1 MMNQPAGR
9 VYKFGPFRYDA
20 VQRLLFRNDEVVPLA
35 PKSLEMLQ
43 ALLERRGILVEKT
56 ELMKLVWPDTA
67 VEEVG
72 LARNISI
79 LRKALGDETETN
91 TYIETVPKRGYRFIA
106 EVESAGE
113 AAKSSARRS
122 TRLKLWVMLAGVSVV
137 LSGFIYWQFYAPSRY
152 LPNGFVSLAVSPF
165 ENLTPAAEA
174 DAFVQGLTE
183 VLAAE
188 LSKLKGVNVIS
199 PSTVRRYWRF
209 RISAAMMARLLGVQ
223 VIVEGTVQR
232 SSDRLT
238 VTAQLTDV
246 HSGKLIWAENFAVAA
261 ADPAGGRMTIAR
273 AVAEQV
279 GARLAAR

>member
-1 MMNQPAGR
+1 MSERAGGT
-9 VYKFGPFRYDA
+9 YEFGPFRYDA
-20 VQRLLFRNDEVVPLA
+20 NQRLLFREGEIVPLA

-43 ALLERRGILVEKT
+43 ALLERRGMVVGKA
-56 ELMKLVWPDTA
+56 ELMKLVWPDTF

-72 LARNISI
+72 LARNISL
-79 LRKALGDETETN
+79 LRKVLEDESETN

-106 EVESAGE
+106 EVIRTGDWEQ
-113 AAKSSARRS
+113 SSAPRQTRR
-122 TRLKLWVMLAGVSVV
+122 LWWRVILAVVLVGLAGI
-137 LSGFIYWQFYAPSRY
+137 IYWQFYAPSRY
-152 LPNGFVSLAVSPF
+152 LPEGFASLAVSPF
-165 ENLTPAAEA
+165 ETLTPDAEA
-174 DAFVQGLTE
+174 DAFSQGLTE

-188 LSKLKGVNVIS
+188 LSKLKGVHVIS

-232 SSDRLT
+232 SADRLM

-261 ADPAGGRMTIAR
+261 ADPVAGRMTIAR

-279 GARLAAR
+279 GARLAVR

>member
-1 MMNQPAGR
+1 MSEPAAR
-9 VYKFGPFRYDA
+9 IYEFGPFRYDSS
-20 VQRLLFRNDEVVPLA
+20 QRLLYRQGEIVPLA
-35 PKSLEMLQ
+35 PKSLDMLQ
-43 ALLERRGILVEKT
+43 ALLERRGMVVGKG
-56 ELMKLVWPDTA
+56 ELMKLVWPDTV

-72 LARNISI
+72 LARNISL

-106 EVESAGE
+106 EVIREEDTEQTSA
-113 AAKSSARRS
+113 SRQARR
-122 TRLKLWVMLAGVSVV
+122 LWWLAILAVVLVGLAGI
-137 LSGFIYWQFYAPSRY
+137 IYWQFYAPSRY
-152 LPNGFVSLAVSPF
+152 LPEGFASLAVSPF
-165 ENLTPAAEA
+165 ETITPDAEA
-174 DAFVQGLTE
+174 DAFSQGLTE

-188 LSKLKGVNVIS
+188 LSKLKGVHVIS

-232 SSDRLT
+232 SSDRLI

-261 ADPAGGRMTIAR
+261 ADLAGGRMTIAQ
-273 AVAEQV
+273 AVTAQV